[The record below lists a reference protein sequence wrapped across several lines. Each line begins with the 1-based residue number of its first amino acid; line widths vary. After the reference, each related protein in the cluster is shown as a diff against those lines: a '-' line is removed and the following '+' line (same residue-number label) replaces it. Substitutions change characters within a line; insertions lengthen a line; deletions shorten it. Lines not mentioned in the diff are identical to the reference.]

1 MDGVGVRSKMDKN
14 DVKGII
20 YGKSGRSGMEV
31 MFNGSRERKYKIGK
45 SDVGLYCV
53 ENVDGMY
60 GDLIG
65 VIGVINDINFL
76 GCDFLDMNQD
86 ILIDFRVIRE
96 IEIRFLNNNLSI
108 YDDVRWGQFVNLI
121 NQNYLIYV
129 SVIVSRVRDFYYYER
144 YLVRV
149 TYLNQVERERKW
161 EVGFIDLVVFDIS
174 SQIGRKLKKIL
185 KDLDFGK
192 LIKKVVIFKNNL

>member
-45 SDVGLYCV
+45 NDVGLYCV

-192 LIKKVVIFKNNL
+192 LIKKVVRFKNNL

>member
-14 DVKGII
+14 DGKGII

-129 SVIVSRVRDFYYYER
+129 SVIVLRVRDFYYYER

-192 LIKKVVIFKNNL
+192 LIKKVVRFKNNL